1 MTDRERVDTFLSLFK
16 KLEKEL
22 VAQSKIKDNDY
33 VSFSRALNKIHYDQL
48 NPVITNQSNYDF
60 LKTCSDVRNLL
71 SHEENTVIPTDTFL
85 KNFIRI
91 TDLIFNPLNC
101 YQICSK
107 QVFTCKYSDSL
118 YKVMS
123 IMDEKHISHVPVI
136 DHLGS
141 VIGMFSRQTFFD
153 YIINEKEVTLSDELQ
168 ISDFKNSISFD
179 GHLNESYLFVSR
191 NMSLTKAYDLLVK
204 RTSQKKTVSLLLVTQ
219 NGKQSEKLI
228 GVITAL
234 DLTRSTLES

>member
-48 NPVITNQSNYDF
+48 NPVIANQSNYDF

-71 SHEENTVIPTDTFL
+71 SHEENTVIPTDAFL

-91 TDLIFNPLNC
+91 TDSIFNPLTC

-118 YKVMS
+118 YKVMA
-123 IMDEKHISHVPVI
+123 IMDEKHLSHVPVI

-153 YIINEKEVTLSDELQ
+153 YVIDEKEINLSDELS
-168 ISDFKNSISFD
+168 ISDFKDAISFE
-179 GHLNESYLFVSR
+179 GHRNENYIFVSR
-191 NMSLTKAYDLLVK
+191 NMSLTKAYDLLIK
-204 RTSQKKTVSLLLVTQ
+204 RTNQKKTVPLLLVTQ
-219 NGKQSEKLI
+219 NGKQSEKLL

-234 DLTRSTLES
+234 DLTRTTLES